1 MDPDADLSPDRYAA
15 PISGGRGGPPWPASG
30 RRFRTRRHLIARI
43 IFERAHRRRRS
54 DLPGPAAAGPHRA
67 GVCSRAVRRPSH
79 AGSPAARSARCAA
92 LSTWPPAPRRAVHG
106 RLASGPRPRLF
117 SAVAHRLRRSDLPAP
132 PRGAGV
138 RTPGSGLTAGR
149 RTPAPRPPGPF
160 RCAALS
166 TWPPAPRR
174 AVHGRLAFRT
184 GPHGIFLRRTAPGVP
199 PASIPV
205 LRPRWRGAG
214 AARGGRSPAAS
225 RGGTCAGSDT
235 PLPRPPGPFAA
246 LPLHLAPGLDGVSS
260 GELCGLRGR
269 RPTLPRSRACGPR
282 GGFLF
287 FPFSPAANGSSHA
300 AGEKEKNMPSAVA
313 IE

>member
-54 DLPGPAAAGPHRA
+54 GPPDPPPRGLTVQASVLGRCAGRRTPAHRPPGPLAALTLHLAPGSPPCRPRPA
-67 GVCSRAVRRPSH
+67 RVRSRA
-79 AGSPAARSARCAA
+79 AN
-92 LSTWPPAPRRAVHG
+92 L
-106 RLASGPRPRLF
+106 

-138 RTPGSGLTAGR
+138 RTRGSGSSAGR
-149 RTPAPRPPGPF
+149 RTPAHRPPGPF

-174 AVHGRLAFRT
+174 AFHDRLAFRP
-184 GPHGIFLRRTAPGVP
+184 GPQGVPSRRTAPGVP
-199 PASIPV
+199 LASIPV
-205 LRPRWRGAG
+205 LRPRCAGSGLRG
-214 AARGGRSPAAS
+214 GGRSPAAS
-225 RGGTCAGSDT
+225 RGGRTRGLTRRSPGRQVRSLRSLST
-235 PLPRPPGPFAA
+235 WPPGSTPCRSAGFAA
-246 LPLHLAPGLDGVSS
+246 SRGDDVPR
-260 GELCGLRGR
+260 RGR
-269 RPTLPRSRACGPR
+269 GPCGPR
-282 GGFLF
+282 EVVC
-287 FPFSPAANGSSHA
+287 FSPSDRLRRGSQA
-300 AGEKEKNMPSAVA
+300 AGRKGKNMPSAVA